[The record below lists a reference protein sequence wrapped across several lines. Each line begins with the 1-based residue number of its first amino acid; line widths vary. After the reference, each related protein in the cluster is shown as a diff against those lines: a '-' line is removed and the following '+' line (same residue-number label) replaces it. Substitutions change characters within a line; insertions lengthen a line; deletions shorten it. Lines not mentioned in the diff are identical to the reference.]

1 MIVQHRWGKTK
12 IALGI
17 AAGLIAGVPTGA
29 VGAVSPAG
37 NLAEAERPLVA
48 GVLPLKGRARVQNAW
63 LKERLDT
70 LVPTLMQANGVD
82 MWVLVAREYL
92 EDPVVA
98 TMLDAESMRA
108 RRTTI
113 LIFFDPGAGKPLE
126 RLTVSRYGLGG
137 LFDPAWD
144 PETQPDQWKRF
155 GELVA
160 ARSPRRIAINS
171 SALTAFADGMTAS
184 QHQALVGA
192 LPPELRARVTPTDA
206 LAVGWLET
214 RIPAE
219 LEVYPSIV
227 RLAHAIIAEGLSA
240 KVITPG
246 VTKAEDI
253 VWWFRERISGLGLS
267 AWFQPSLGIVRRGSS
282 GMLEGDVVIEKG
294 DMLWTDF
301 GITYLGLNTDTQHL
315 AYVLRDG
322 ETEAPAGLKAGL
334 GAANAVQD
342 ALTASFQA
350 GLTGN
355 ALLKAAR
362 ERAIAAGHRPTIYSH
377 PIGYHGHG
385 AGPVIGFWDNQ
396 GDSAIGALTIQPH
409 TAWSIELSATVPVP
423 EWDGQLVDFRLEEDA
438 WFDGR
443 SVTYLD
449 GRQSEFHL
457 IGVSDV
463 SASATE

>member
-1 MIVQHRWGKTK
+1 MAR
-12 IALGI
+12 IALGLL
-17 AAGLIAGVPTGA
+17 AGLAVTGSAGA
-29 VGAVSPAG
+29 VGLDAGAAAG
-37 NLAEAERPLVA
+37 NLAEAEKPVV
-48 GVLPLKGRARVQNAW
+48 GDILPLKERARVQDAW

-70 LVPTLMQANGVD
+70 IVPALMRANGVD

-113 LIFFDPGAGKPLE
+113 LIFFDPGGGKPIE

-137 LFDPAWD
+137 LFAPSWD
-144 PETQPDQWKRF
+144 PGAQPNQWARF
-155 GELVA
+155 GEIVA
-160 ARSPRRIAINS
+160 ERNPRRIAINS
-171 SALTAFADGMTAS
+171 SGLTAFGDGMTLS
-184 QHQALVGA
+184 QHQALVAA
-192 LPPELRARVTPTDA
+192 LPEALRGRVVPTDA

-240 KVITPG
+240 KVISPG
-246 VTKAEDI
+246 VTKAEDV
-253 VWWFRERISGLGLS
+253 VWWFRERIAGLGL
-267 AWFQPSLGIVRRGSS
+267 ATWFQPSLGIARCGSTE
-282 GMLEGDVVIEKG
+282 MLEGDVVIEKG

-322 ETEAPAGLKAGL
+322 ETDAPAGLKAGL
-334 GAANAVQD
+334 KAANAVQD
-342 ALTASFQA
+342 ALTASFKA
-350 GLTGN
+350 GLSGN
-355 ALLKAAR
+355 AVLAAAR
-362 ERAIAAGHRPTIYSH
+362 ARAIAAGHRPTIYSH

-385 AGPVIGFWDNQ
+385 AGPAIGFWDNQ
-396 GDSAIGALTIQPH
+396 GESPTGTMTINPN
-409 TAWSIELSATVPVP
+409 TAWSIELSAALAVP

-449 GRQSEFHL
+449 GRQSDFHL
-457 IGVSDV
+457 IG
-463 SASATE
+463 APR